1 MGLRYFRVCANI
13 LKPTP
18 WKSEVCSMQ
27 SRKRGLNG
35 SRGKQSCEG
44 LERFQ
49 LPEREGLAGDGAAL
63 PELTASERRKLASRI
78 V

>member
-1 MGLRYFRVCANI
+1 MFHAVQKA
-13 LKPTP
+13 
-18 WKSEVCSMQ
+18 
-27 SRKRGLNG
+27 GLNG

-49 LPEREGLAGDGAAL
+49 LPEREEGLAGDGAAL

-78 V
+78 L